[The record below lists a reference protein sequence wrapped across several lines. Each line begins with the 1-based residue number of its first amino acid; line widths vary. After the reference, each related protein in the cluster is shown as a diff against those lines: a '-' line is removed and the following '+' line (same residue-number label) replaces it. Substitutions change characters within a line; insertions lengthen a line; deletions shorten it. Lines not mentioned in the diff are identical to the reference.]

1 VEDFERR
8 PGSRSYDSKRTS
20 EGGYRQHQLV
30 PQTLNLAALEAF
42 FQREDA
48 SSPRNVL

>member
-1 VEDFERR
+1 MEHFERR
-8 PGSRSYDSKRTS
+8 PGSRSHESKRTS
-20 EGGYRQHQLV
+20 DGGYRQHQLV
-30 PQTLNLAALEAF
+30 PQTLDLAAVEAS